1 MEEDEMGGGGKK
13 PRQRKGNP
21 LANTKR
27 KADNLSKGASK
38 ASEVM
43 AKSAEKRA
51 QKAMT
56 QSGAKAAKSMTIASK
71 RAKQAEKLSKVAK
84 NAQKVSAL
92 IGKLGP
98 IIATVGMIVLLI
110 ISIIGILVFILAGLG
125 LILSGLESIATAF
138 GDKLFALV
146 SGSQNIVHD
155 EEIVDTLKYLQ
166 EMDYDL
172 YGYGFSRLPNPLEE
186 EKDEE
191 GNVTKT
197 TLTYKSPGFFT
208 NTFQAIDMTMEHN
221 KAYRN
226 IIAYLISDNYATILQ
241 HKNITI
247 GDFFAG
253 NPGKGLLAVYHET
266 ELGKKG
272 DGYDAWELGSITVK
286 DNKLKVVE
294 KGILKRSIM
303 EYDLSGWTGRYGMPL
318 EFLLS
323 VHLATM
329 APDLSYKMATES
341 AMKTE
346 VQILLH
352 AISGN
357 IDSSVGPT
365 INNKVPFSVLTEIN
379 DGFIGDDLRLNPK
392 EAYEIFEASDG
403 ILESYTGNELTQYMC
418 MGPPDYTG
426 IGEQYGG
433 NWNADTSVQEVT
445 KESVRECIEKLISGA
460 GDVEIP
466 KESVDSLINEIYN
479 FFQNGT
485 TQVASADLLKKT
497 SANHKRFATEEGGKF
512 ELEYINTI
520 TKNKTYKFLFQ
531 GKEFEVPITVDP
543 ELPTDIEGNNRLGRL
558 VEDIKK
564 EIEKLKE
571 PSYIVDN
578 TTEIESLVLGIINGT
593 NPIEPNTSV
602 SISAT
607 KISGNKNESDS
618 ENNDENTDENNKDDS
633 DKEENNQ
640 EGTEKDSLTQ
650 IFYSEGK
657 YKENSEAIFKFEITH
672 IDNGDGTGMW
682 QANLYY
688 SDGRSDKAEHCSD
701 PCPQDS
707 TQGLKN
713 EVGEACINCIR
724 YLKHIYKA
732 LKETNNSDLDTY
744 VPYIYRVKD
753 HWFRDV
759 YFTHYA
765 IEDAGDDTIIKNDDE
780 YEKKTG
786 ERWTLYD
793 TDDKGNY
800 KLYVYLKD
808 ENNNY
813 NDKLSDILCQKVK
826 RGNGKYK
833 LSDDGITY
841 VKAEGNEGEYN
852 LEPEQENVEEFRVG
866 KKAIK
871 DDTITSSSDYMA
883 YELGTTDSNWQ
894 TLQINESSPQYL
906 QDIQASGLN
915 IYFQQNT
922 GTIKQV
928 EDGVRG
934 ETDPAIKKL
943 FLDDYYLYDGTP
955 GTAALI
961 QKAKEMT
968 GTNDPDDFKNNFAGT
983 VIETDLLFKDDDGDE
998 TKEHYKATI
1007 DQISG
1012 AISLSHSSL
1021 NAFSILEN
1029 MHTLDSEYIYRDFKE
1044 LIVELNYFDK
1054 EDLVEPESE
1063 VMMFPVANVSAAGWP
1078 VARYDKNENF
1088 YGTLIHSAE
1097 DLRALKTQTISELM
1111 ELLSEEEIPDDPS
1124 TEEQPTNN
1132 TENNET
1138 QPINSDNPLVLAAA
1152 DVAAIL
1158 TSTQESDYCQGTGN
1172 SENGSRGHT
1181 DHHRSVTLSELQTY
1195 LKTDCSGF
1203 VSICLQQVGILGEGE
1218 SFSSGSFKN
1227 ALESKGATIIS
1238 NPTMEQLEPGM
1249 ICVYSGHVNIYAGN
1263 NMFYDWGAPTN
1274 NLPKAYNKAIV
1285 YAIKIDSTQMK
1296 YNGVSGTNTGS
1307 NSNSS
1312 TAEFA
1317 GFEGGE
1323 TVVAPITGEVLEY
1336 GTMERKNVETGEKN
1350 EVGFIKIRA
1359 LGTKQCKPG
1368 TEDGC
1373 EYFSGVSQKNINNAI
1388 TASDVEENDASGWLE
1403 KNAQCKDHLDTLGY
1417 DYFWKE
1423 YDDAGIGD
1431 CIVYLEGFDVS
1442 DIKVSGNRDS
1452 NIQILANYINALEED
1467 SESEIKNSYSPQ
1479 YSVPNLLDNKR
1490 EFELKIAEEAKQKA
1504 VYTLPKG
1511 SGKNKKIYIKEGA
1524 AIGKTFS
1531 SEAEFMKEIEIK
1543 ELEDEENK
1551 TPTEQVTPET
1561 ETEQDAGPYKV
1572 GNYLKILL
1580 LDTEEQKVENVE
1592 DYVEIPQ
1599 SGNSEAGLYAGF
1611 NTEVTQEEAE
1621 MLAAVILAENGEH
1634 MDAVCQVIKNRGN
1647 DTAHNGDVITIA
1659 DVLTKTGQY
1668 GTVFPV
1674 GGNTNPE
1681 RKGGYGSAPNG
1692 SYTRVYELGEYGQ
1705 FVVGNQPKGGTFNE
1719 REATDE
1725 SRSIVEGVLSGS
1737 IEDVISPKLGKLALF
1752 QVTLKDYGSHLGE
1765 PHCVEAGELFSHL
1778 WKPLKGESDSCA
1790 CTLSN

>member
-1 MEEDEMGGGGKK
+1 MEEDEINGGRNKRPK
-13 PRQRKGNP
+13 NRKNP
-21 LANTKR
+21 LRNAEK
-27 KADNLSKGASK
+27 KAKNLSKGASK

-43 AKSAEKRA
+43 GKSAEKHA
-51 QKAMT
+51 EKAIA
-56 QSGAKAAKSMTIASK
+56 QSGTKAAKSMGIASK
-71 RAKQAEKLSKVAK
+71 RAKQAEKMAKVAK
-84 NAQKVSAL
+84 HAQKVSAL

-98 IIATVGMIVLLI
+98 IIAVIGSIVWFI

-125 LILSGLESIATAF
+125 LIMSGLESIVTSF
-138 GDKLFALV
+138 GDKLLSLI
-146 SGSQNIVHD
+146 SGEQNIVHD
-155 EEIVDTLKYLQ
+155 EDIVDTLKYLK

-172 YGYGFSRLPNPLEE
+172 YGYGFSGLPNPLKE

-191 GNVTKT
+191 GNVTETK
-197 TLTYKSPGFFT
+197 LTYESPGLLT
-208 NTFQAIDMTMEHN
+208 NTFDAIEMSMKHN
-221 KAYRN
+221 KAYEN
-226 IIAYLISDNYATILQ
+226 IIAYLVADNYSTILQ

-247 GDFFAG
+247 GDFFLN
-253 NPGKGLLAVYHET
+253 NPGKGLLAVYHEA

-272 DGYDAWELGSITVK
+272 DGYDIWELGSITVK

-426 IGEQYGG
+426 IGEQHGG

-512 ELEYINTI
+512 KLEYINII

-578 TTEIESLVLGIINGT
+578 TAEIESLVLGIINAT

-618 ENNDENTDENNKDDS
+618 ENNDENTDENDKDDS

-657 YKENSEAIFKFEITH
+657 YKENPEAIFKFEITH

-724 YLKHIYKA
+724 YLKDIYKA

-1097 DLRALKTQTISELM
+1097 DLRTKKAETLAELK
-1111 ELLSEEEIPDDPS
+1111 ELLSQEEIEETQTTEDSNSTPVQNENEPQTSDNLLVQAAKDIYDYTVADGGYDYSQPKRASSFEASKTQKFYDCSAYVSWCLQLVGIFGEGELTSSRNIGTLEKLVDYYHPGAPATLETGMILIYQDDRGGHLNIYDQNGMYYDGGEAGGLKYKTYNRDIKGYISIPDDKMS
-1124 TEEQPTNN
+1124 
-1132 TENNET
+1132 
-1138 QPINSDNPLVLAAA
+1138 
-1152 DVAAIL
+1152 
-1158 TSTQESDYCQGTGN
+1158 
-1172 SENGSRGHT
+1172 
-1181 DHHRSVTLSELQTY
+1181 
-1195 LKTDCSGF
+1195 
-1203 VSICLQQVGILGEGE
+1203 
-1218 SFSSGSFKN
+1218 
-1227 ALESKGATIIS
+1227 
-1238 NPTMEQLEPGM
+1238 
-1249 ICVYSGHVNIYAGN
+1249 
-1263 NMFYDWGAPTN
+1263 
-1274 NLPKAYNKAIV
+1274 
-1285 YAIKIDSTQMK
+1285 
-1296 YNGVSGTNTGS
+1296 NGVVGTNTGS

-1467 SESEIKNSYSPQ
+1467 SESEIKNSYSPL

-1580 LDTEEQKVENVE
+1580 LDTEEQKVENIE
-1592 DYVEIPQ
+1592 DYVEIPESGEANNFGNQEYQFASEDLELLAKIIHQECCANGQIGNVGEEKAELAARATGYVIINRALTNFGGHGSTIEEQLHAPGQYAQQTIDAIINGNPCEKCIAAAEWCSQNDCSSISNSSGVPMSTDVVYQ
-1599 SGNSEAGLYAGF
+1599 SGYVNNGSKHWEVF
-1611 NTEVTQEEAE
+1611 NTKPNLTY
-1621 MLAAVILAENGEH
+1621 
-1634 MDAVCQVIKNRGN
+1634 
-1647 DTAHNGDVITIA
+1647 IA
-1659 DVLTKTGQY
+1659 YQ
-1668 GTVFPV
+1668 
-1674 GGNTNPE
+1674 
-1681 RKGGYGSAPNG
+1681 
-1692 SYTRVYELGEYGQ
+1692 
-1705 FVVGNQPKGGTFNE
+1705 
-1719 REATDE
+1719 
-1725 SRSIVEGVLSGS
+1725 
-1737 IEDVISPKLGKLALF
+1737 
-1752 QVTLKDYGSHLGE
+1752 
-1765 PHCVEAGELFSHL
+1765 
-1778 WKPLKGESDSCA
+1778 
-1790 CTLSN
+1790 